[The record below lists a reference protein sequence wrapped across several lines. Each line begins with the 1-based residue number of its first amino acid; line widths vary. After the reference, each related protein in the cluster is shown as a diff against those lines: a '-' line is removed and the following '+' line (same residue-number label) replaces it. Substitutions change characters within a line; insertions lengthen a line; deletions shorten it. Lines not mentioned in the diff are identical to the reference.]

1 MIDIL
6 LATYNGERYLSE
18 QIDSILNQSY
28 QNWKLLIRDDG
39 STDKT
44 ISIIEQYC
52 TTFPQQIIKING
64 PSHNIGV
71 ISSFELLLKES
82 ESDYIMFCDQDDVW
96 LKDKIKISFE
106 TLLKK
111 ETTYGKTIP
120 LLIHTDLMVV
130 DECLKLINPS
140 FWDYTHLNPNI
151 IELNK
156 YFLAIA
162 NCITGCTIL
171 MNKAAKNIS
180 IPFPDTCL
188 MHDAHIGL
196 KVITNGY
203 ILHLSE
209 PTIYYRQHSKNKL
222 GAIKYIPLRKKI
234 GHLCDIIKTNK
245 VRYRAAHPFIFRSIG
260 HYLYQKIKYSLIIH
274 NQIKL

>member
-28 QNWKLLIRDDG
+28 QNWRLLIRDDG